1 MPPSPDDL
9 RPIRWEQGRL
19 RLLDQTRLPVE
30 ERWLEIP
37 DAETMAE
44 AIRSLRV
51 RGAPAIGLAAAYGLA
66 VEAERAVAGG
76 KRGRALTAQLEAAG
90 RLLAATRPTARNLFW
105 ALEAMERERLAWV
118 EAGEDPPA
126 LTRRLLARAQALHRD
141 DLARSEAMAVHGTAL
156 LPEGCEVLTH
166 CNTGALATGGGGT
179 ALGVIRAAH
188 RAGRLRHVWAT
199 ETRPLL
205 QGARLTTWE
214 LDRLGIP
221 HTLIVDSAAA
231 FLMKQ
236 KRVDAVLV
244 GADRIA
250 VNGDVANKIGTLAL
264 AGHARTA
271 GIPFYVVAPL
281 STFDPTLPNGAAIPI
296 EERGAG
302 EVVGWGGVPTA
313 PDGTAVWSPAFDI
326 TPAASLTAIV
336 TERGTVSPVNRE
348 EIARLLERA

>member
-1 MPPSPDDL
+1 VTTSSDDL
-9 RPIRWEQGRL
+9 RPIRWEEGRL
-19 RLLDQTRLPVE
+19 RLLDQTRLPAE

-66 VEAERAVAGG
+66 VEAARAVAEGMT
-76 KRGRALTAQLEAAG
+76 GRALAARLDAAG

-105 ALEAMERERLAWV
+105 ALEALARERQAWG
-118 EAGEDPPA
+118 EAGEDPA
-126 LTRRLLARAQALHRD
+126 ALARRFLERALALHRD
-141 DLARSEAMAVHGTAL
+141 DLECSAAMAAHGAAL
-156 LPEGCEVLTH
+156 LPTGCEVLTH

-179 ALGVIRAAH
+179 ALGVVRAAFQ
-188 RAGRLRHVWAT
+188 AGRISRVWAT

-236 KRVDAVLV
+236 GRVEAVLV

-250 VNGDVANKIGTLAL
+250 ANGDVANKIGTLAL
-264 AGHARTA
+264 AWHARTA

-281 STFDPTLPNGAAIPI
+281 STFDPALPDGAGIPI
-296 EERGAG
+296 EERGVE
-302 EVVGWGGVPTA
+302 EVVGWGGVRTA
-313 PDGTAVWSPAFDI
+313 PEGTAVWSPAFDV
-326 TPAASLTAIV
+326 TPAAYLTAIV
-336 TERGTVSPVNRE
+336 TERGVISSVSKKGV
-348 EIARLLERA
+348 ARLLDRG